1 MPELI
6 ETRAAVASVFASSD
20 ALDRLAP
27 AGAYACRV
35 APDEAMFVRE
45 PAAAEALLR
54 DAGAVTAGDPDAVVV
69 DATDGWSVWTLAG
82 EDSRE
87 AFTRLSQV
95 ELPEGGY
102 THGEVLH
109 LPVRIVAGP
118 SAVHLFVPAMWRT
131 HVHDKILTRCRDLKL
146 DERAQA
152 ADWNGEPR

>member
-69 DATDGWSVWTLAG
+69 DATDGWTVWTLAG

-87 AFTRLSQV
+87 AFARLSHV
-95 ELPEGGY
+95 ELPESGY
-102 THGEVLH
+102 IHGEVLR

-118 SAVHLFVPAMWRT
+118 SALHLFVPSMWRT
-131 HVHDKILTRCRDLKL
+131 HVHDKILTRCRDMALT
-146 DERAQA
+146 EGARA
-152 ADWNGEPR
+152 ADWDGAPR

>member
-1 MPELI
+1 VPELI

-69 DATDGWSVWTLAG
+69 DATDGWAVWTLAG
-82 EDSRE
+82 EDARE
-87 AFTRLSQV
+87 AFTRLSHV
-95 ELPEGGY
+95 ELPVGGY
-102 THGEVLH
+102 THGEVLR
-109 LPVRIVAGP
+109 LPVRIVAGS
-118 SAVHLFVPAMWRT
+118 SAVHLFVPSMWRT
-131 HVHDKILTRCRDLKL
+131 YLRDKILARCRDLDL
-146 DERAQA
+146 AENPQA
-152 ADWNGEPR
+152 ADWNGARR